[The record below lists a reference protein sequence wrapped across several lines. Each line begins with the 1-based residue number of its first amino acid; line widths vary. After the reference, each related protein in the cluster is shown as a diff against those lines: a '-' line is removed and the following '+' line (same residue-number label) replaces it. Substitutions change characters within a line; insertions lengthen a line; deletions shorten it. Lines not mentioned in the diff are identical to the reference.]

1 MNKSTR
7 GLQKQAERYKV
18 YLNPPANIEDKQ
30 TPKTTREIIDE
41 AKQNI
46 QKEHNYTDK
55 NLIINGR
62 DFSKSFEVMRAEIE
76 AKIGIKPIKGF
87 GTNYAEHYHSGE
99 TAIAKLINEAEAHKE
114 SGAKDEYK
122 GQVAGAF
129 HRKELGDIDLVW
141 GEVKGKGKEAKGYGL
156 AKIIEKHL
164 NAWDFKAFG
173 EGEVGLLNAMSEI
186 IGKGKLIRDG
196 DRATLQYIKDDKIFK
211 IGLKGNWKGEPTH
224 NKWVITVYKD
234 GKRNG

>member
-7 GLQKQAERYKV
+7 GLQKKQEERYKV

-55 NLIINGR
+55 NLILNGR

-76 AKIGIKPIKGF
+76 AKIGIKPIKEF
-87 GTNYAEHYHSGE
+87 GANYAEHYHSGE

-114 SGAKDEYK
+114 SGAKGEYK

-156 AKIIEKHL
+156 AKIIE
-164 NAWDFKAFG
+164 
-173 EGEVGLLNAMSEI
+173 
-186 IGKGKLIRDG
+186 
-196 DRATLQYIKDDKIFK
+196 
-211 IGLKGNWKGEPTH
+211 
-224 NKWVITVYKD
+224 
-234 GKRNG
+234 

>member
-7 GLQKQAERYKV
+7 GLQKKQAERYKV

-55 NLIINGR
+55 NLILNGR

-76 AKIGIKPIKGF
+76 ARIGIKPIKEF

-99 TAIAKLINEAEAHKE
+99 TAIAKLINEAE
-114 SGAKDEYK
+114 
-122 GQVAGAF
+122 
-129 HRKELGDIDLVW
+129 L
-141 GEVKGKGKEAKGYGL
+141 
-156 AKIIEKHL
+156 
-164 NAWDFKAFG
+164 
-173 EGEVGLLNAMSEI
+173 
-186 IGKGKLIRDG
+186 
-196 DRATLQYIKDDKIFK
+196 RANIKDKLQGHFIVK
-211 IGLKGNWKGEPTH
+211 NWG
-224 NKWVITVYKD
+224 ILI
-234 GKRNG
+234 